1 MTASFTATLPARK
14 SSKNGTAVR
23 FTAGAN
29 AGTGLLLLG
38 AGRTATEYLVVE
50 FAADGGRGF
59 RLAKVTPG
67 TDAEAD
73 GYDVFACVK
82 GGAPKCECR
91 GAVRWGSCKHS
102 DAVAELLASGQ
113 L

>member
-1 MTASFTATLPARK
+1 MIATFASTLPARK

-23 FTAGAN
+23 FTPGAN

-38 AGRTATEYLVVE
+38 ADRTATEYLVVE

-59 RLAKVTPG
+59 RLAKVTEG

-73 GYDVFACVK
+73 GYDVFACGKTKAVT
-82 GGAPKCECR
+82 CHCR
-91 GAVRWGSCKHS
+91 GYERWQGCKHA
-102 DAVAELLASGQ
+102 DAVAALLNDGQ

>member
-1 MTASFTATLPARK
+1 MTATFTATLPARK

-29 AGTGLLLLG
+29 AGTGLLVLG

-59 RLAKVTPG
+59 KLAKVTPG
-67 TDAEAD
+67 TDSEAD
-73 GYDVFACVK
+73 GYDVFAC
-82 GGAPKCECR
+82 GTSAPRCECK
-91 GAVRWGSCKHS
+91 GFLFAGHCKHS
-102 DAVAELLASGQ
+102 DAVAALIADGQ

>member
-1 MTASFTATLPARK
+1 MTATFTATLPARK
-14 SSKNGTAVR
+14 SSKNGTALR

-29 AGTGLLLLG
+29 AGTGLLVLG
-38 AGRTATEYLVVE
+38 AGRTVAEYLVVE

-73 GYDVFACVK
+73 GYDVFACGK
-82 GGAPKCECR
+82 TGNITCHCR
-91 GAVRWGSCKHS
+91 GAIRWQSCKHG
-102 DAVAELLASGQ
+102 DAIRSLLGNGQ

>member
-1 MTASFTATLPARK
+1 MTATFASTLPARK

-29 AGTGLLLLG
+29 AGTGLLVLG

-73 GYDVFACVK
+73 GYDVFAC
-82 GGAPKCECR
+82 GTSAPRCECK
-91 GAVRWGSCKHS
+91 GYTRWAGCKHA
-102 DAVAELLASGQ
+102 DAVAALLNDGQ

>member
-1 MTASFTATLPARK
+1 MTATFTATLPARK

-29 AGTGLLLLG
+29 PGTGLLLLG

-59 RLAKVTPG
+59 RLAKVTEG

-73 GYDVFACVK
+73 GYDVFAC
-82 GGAPKCECR
+82 GTSAPKCHCR
-91 GAVRWGSCKHS
+91 GALRWNACKHS

>member
-1 MTASFTATLPARK
+1 MTATFTATLPARK
-14 SSKNGTAVR
+14 SSKGTEIK

-29 AGTGLLLLG
+29 AGTGLLEIG
-38 AGRTATEYLVVE
+38 SKRAVTEYLVVE

-73 GYDVFACVK
+73 GYDVFAC
-82 GGAPKCECR
+82 GTSAPKCECR
-91 GAVRWGSCKHS
+91 GAIRWGSCKHA